1 MIWRT
6 RKDVPQITKWQI
18 CYLKYGEWELVL
30 FLLWLNSELH
40 PNVNLK
46 PSWNVPLDRNGSMIH
61 TKNIGCMALENFLS
75 LFCFS
80 LKSCLLYLQIKNL
93 EESSELICPLDNDP
107 IKCHSQRH
115 LPFSLHITVHWV
127 LSISEMPPFALA
139 LSDKNFIFW
148 LSCHEKCLE
157 SVPTEKLLN
166 GNGIFHF
173 QLFFLS
179 MAQI

>member
-6 RKDVPQITKWQI
+6 KKDVPQITKWQI
-18 CYLKYGEWELVL
+18 CYLKYGKWELVL

-46 PSWNVPLDRNGSMIH
+46 PFWNVPLDRNGSMIH
-61 TKNIGCMALENFLS
+61 TKNIGCMALESFLS

-93 EESSELICPLDNDP
+93 RNHQNSFGHLTVTLLNVT
-107 IKCHSQRH
+107 HSGT
-115 LPFSLHITVHWV
+115 SLSARRITVHWV
-127 LSISEMPPFALA
+127 LSISEMPPFALP

>member
-6 RKDVPQITKWQI
+6 RKNVPQIKKWQI

-46 PSWNVPLDRNGSMIH
+46 PFWNDPLDMNGSMFH
-61 TKNIGCMALENFLS
+61 TKNIGCIALENFLC

-93 EESSELICPLDNDP
+93 RNCQNSFAHLTMTLLNAT
-107 IKCHSQRH
+107 HSGT
-115 LPFSLHITVHWV
+115 SLSASRITVHWV
-127 LSISEMPPFALA
+127 LSISEMSPFALP
-139 LSDKNFIFW
+139 LSDKKFLF
-148 LSCHEKCLE
+148 LLYCHNKR
-157 SVPTEKLLN
+157 
-166 GNGIFHF
+166 
-173 QLFFLS
+173 
-179 MAQI
+179 